1 MRFSHQADRY
11 VHGHLPDL
19 RGFGKFMGTHYS
31 KRHPAAEK
39 SRPTVLV
46 VDDEDNFLTLL
57 QWFLR
62 QRGYEVVTASSVE
75 QAMDRLERN
84 EIDVALIDIKL
95 GAGDGLM
102 LLGEVV
108 RRSPELNVLIM
119 TAYPTAGSAQQAYDR
134 GAARYLTKPV
144 DLQELAKTLDS
155 LF

>member
-1 MRFSHQADRY
+1 
-11 VHGHLPDL
+11 
-19 RGFGKFMGTHYS
+19 MGTPYS
-31 KRHPAAEK
+31 KQHRGADGC
-39 SRPTVLV
+39 RPTVLV

-62 QRGYEVVTASSVE
+62 QRGYDVVTASSVE
-75 QAMDRLERN
+75 QAMDRLDRH

-102 LLGEVV
+102 LLGEVA

-119 TAYPTAGSAQQAYDR
+119 TAYPTAGSAKQAFDK
-134 GAARYLTKPV
+134 GASRYLTKPV